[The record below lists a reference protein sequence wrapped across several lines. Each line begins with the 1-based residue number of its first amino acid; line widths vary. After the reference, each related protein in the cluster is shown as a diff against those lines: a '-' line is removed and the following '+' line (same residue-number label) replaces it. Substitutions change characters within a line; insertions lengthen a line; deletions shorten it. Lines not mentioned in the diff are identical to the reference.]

1 MGRWV
6 GYRGI
11 RGRETGLGVGRG
23 ILPSGFRCGVGC

>member
-11 RGRETGLGVGRG
+11 LGRETGLGVSRG
-23 ILPSGFRCGVGC
+23 IPPIAFRCGVGC